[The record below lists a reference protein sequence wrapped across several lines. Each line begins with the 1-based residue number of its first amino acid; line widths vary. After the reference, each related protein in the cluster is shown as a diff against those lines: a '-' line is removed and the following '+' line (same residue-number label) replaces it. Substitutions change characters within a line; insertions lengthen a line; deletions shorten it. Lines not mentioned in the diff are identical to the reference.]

1 MASRWAWHVPDQVVF
16 SIGAVARVLGVPAP
30 TLRTWEERY
39 NVVVPLRSPAG
50 HRLYSRQH
58 LEQLRFLRDGIR
70 SGLSSADAHRL
81 LRERLDGEVGLGP
94 NDHSGSAGILL
105 ILLAQQDLFAAE
117 FAEYFLR
124 TEGYDVALVVN
135 EDEALAQ
142 MELKVPDV
150 AVVDLMISSGRGL
163 QLCTYL
169 RRHFDIPILAISALD
184 LRDEALDAGASAF
197 LLKPFDSLRLVA
209 TIQDLLGQSGL
220 LRRNPEKP

>member
-1 MASRWAWHVPDQVVF
+1 M
-16 SIGAVARVLGVPAP
+16 LGVPAP

-39 NVVVPLRSPAG
+39 GVVVPLRSPAG
-50 HRLYSRQH
+50 HRLYSRQQ
-58 LEQLRFLRDGIR
+58 LEQLRFLRDGIS

-81 LRERLDGEVGLGP
+81 LRERLDGGVGLVL
-94 NDHSGSAGILL
+94 NDHSSSAGNLL
-105 ILLAQQDLFAAE
+105 ILLAEQDLFAAD

-135 EDEALAQ
+135 EEEALAQ
-142 MELKVPDV
+142 MELKTPDV
-150 AVVDLMISSGRGL
+150 AVVDLLISSGRGL
-163 QLCTYL
+163 QLCAHL
-169 RRHFDIPILAISALD
+169 RRHFGIPILAISTLD

-197 LLKPFDSLRLVA
+197 LLKPIDSLRLVA

>member
-1 MASRWAWHVPDQVVF
+1 MPDQVVF
-16 SIGAVARVLGVPAP
+16 SIGAVARALGVPAP

-39 NVVVPLRSPAG
+39 GVVVPLRSPAG
-50 HRLYSRQH
+50 HRLYSRQQ
-58 LEQLRFLRDGIR
+58 LEQLRFLRDGIS

-81 LRERLDGEVGLGP
+81 LRERLDGGVGLVP
-94 NDHSGSAGILL
+94 NDHSSSAGILL
-105 ILLAQQDLFAAE
+105 ILLAEQDLFTAD

-142 MELKVPDV
+142 MELKTPDV
-150 AVVDLMISSGRGL
+150 AVVDLLISSGRGL
-163 QLCTYL
+163 QLCAHL
-169 RRHFDIPILAISALD
+169 RRHFGIPILAICTLD

-197 LLKPFDSLRLVA
+197 LLKPIDSLRLVA

-220 LRRNPEKP
+220 LRRNPEKR

>member
-1 MASRWAWHVPDQVVF
+1 MVF

-39 NVVVPLRSPAG
+39 EVVVPLRSPGG
-50 HRLYSRQH
+50 HRLYSRQQ
-58 LEQLRFLRDGIR
+58 LEQLRFLRDRIS

-81 LRERLDGEVGLGP
+81 LRERLDGGVGLVP
-94 NDHSGSAGILL
+94 NDHSSSAGILL
-105 ILLAQQDLFAAE
+105 ILLAEQDLFAAD

-142 MELKVPDV
+142 MELKTPDV
-150 AVVDLMISSGRGL
+150 AVIDLLISSGRGL
-163 QLCTYL
+163 QLCAHL
-169 RRHFDIPILAISALD
+169 RRHFGIPILAISTLD

-197 LLKPFDSLRLVA
+197 LLKPIDSLRLVA

>member
-1 MASRWAWHVPDQVVF
+1 VPDQVVF
-16 SIGAVARVLGVPAP
+16 SIGAVARMLGVPAP

-39 NVVVPLRSPAG
+39 GVVVPLRSPAG
-50 HRLYSRQH
+50 HRLYSRQQ
-58 LEQLRFLRDGIR
+58 LEQLRFLRDGIS

-81 LRERLDGEVGLGP
+81 LRERLDGGVGLVL
-94 NDHSGSAGILL
+94 NDHSSSAGNLL
-105 ILLAQQDLFAAE
+105 ILLAEQDLFAAD

-142 MELKVPDV
+142 MELKTPDV
-150 AVVDLMISSGRGL
+150 AVVDLLISSGRGL
-163 QLCTYL
+163 QLCAHL
-169 RRHFDIPILAISALD
+169 RRHFGIPILAISTLD

-197 LLKPFDSLRLVA
+197 LLKPIDSLWLVA

>member
-1 MASRWAWHVPDQVVF
+1 MPDQVVF

-39 NVVVPLRSPAG
+39 DVVVPLRSPAG

-58 LEQLRFLRDGIR
+58 LEQLRFLRDGIS

-81 LRERLDGEVGLGP
+81 LRERLDGEVGLVP

-105 ILLAQQDLFAAE
+105 ILLAAQDLFAAD

-142 MELKVPDV
+142 MELKAPDV

-169 RRHFDIPILAISALD
+169 RRHFDIPILAISTLD

-197 LLKPFDSLRLVA
+197 LLKPIDSLRLVA

>member
-1 MASRWAWHVPDQVVF
+1 MPDQAVF
-16 SIGAVARVLGVPAP
+16 SIGAVARALGVPAP
-30 TLRTWEERY
+30 TLRNWEERY
-39 NVVVPLRSPAG
+39 EVVVPLRSPGG
-50 HRLYSRQH
+50 HRLYSRHQ
-58 LEQLRFLRDGIR
+58 LEQLRFLRDGIS

-81 LRERLDGEVGLGP
+81 LRERLDGGVGLVP
-94 NDHSGSAGILL
+94 NDHSSDAGILL
-105 ILLAQQDLFAAE
+105 ILLAEQDLFAAD

-142 MELKVPDV
+142 MELKTPNV
-150 AVVDLMISSGRGL
+150 AVIDLLISSGRGL
-163 QLCTYL
+163 QLCTHL
-169 RRHFDIPILAISALD
+169 RRQFDIPILAISTLD

-197 LLKPFDSLRLVA
+197 LLKPIDSLHLIA